1 MTHKIDPSQGDFS
14 EIGGILVAD
23 AEIITGKWM
32 EKERHELA
40 SSKNAHRKEL
50 RDMIPKYLRA
60 LGAELAGDEN
70 GLPERYLIAR
80 EHGRQRWQ
88 TGWKLNEVVAD
99 YQLLKITVLEHL
111 ADLLKRSLTVEEMK
125 TTGSYID
132 DAIIDAV
139 TAYTERSKGE
149 LKALN
154 QTLEERVRDGI
165 GLTESRLA
173 KLRKAA
179 VDLIKA
185 KQNERRRIA
194 RILHDDLQQLI
205 AACRLRIDGLQLTMA
220 ESLFTAEV
228 SVIILLL
235 DKALTVSKNLAL
247 ELKPPIDAGN
257 VSEMLLWVKGRMLS
271 EFDLDLDLDIA
282 QQHVTVKNEI
292 GLLVYQNLRE
302 LLFNVVKHAGCR
314 QATVKLGIDDGSGWL
329 KVAVCDSGAGFDP
342 AALTG
347 PTDHGFGL
355 YYIRER
361 LEMIDGQLDID
372 SAVGRGTIITMRVP
386 IRIDR

>member
-1 MTHKIDPSQGDFS
+1 MTPEVDPPQGDFS

-32 EKERHELA
+32 EKERRELA
-40 SSKNAHRKEL
+40 SPANAHRKEL

-70 GLPERYLIAR
+70 GQPERYLIAR

-88 TGWKLNEVVAD
+88 AGWKLNEVVAD
-99 YQLLKITVLEHL
+99 YQLLQITILEHL
-111 ADLLKRSLTVEEMK
+111 SDLLKRPLTVEEMT

-139 TAYTERSKGE
+139 AAFTEQSQSE
-149 LKALN
+149 LKELN
-154 QTLEERVRDGI
+154 QTLEERVRERT
-165 GLTESRLA
+165 GLAEGRLA
-173 KLRKAA
+173 KLRQAA
-179 VDLIKA
+179 IDLIKA

-220 ESLFTAEV
+220 ESLFSAEV
-228 SVIILLL
+228 AGIILLL

-257 VSEMLLWVKGRMLS
+257 VTEMLQWIKGRMLA
-271 EFDLDLDLDIA
+271 EFDLHLDLDIA
-282 QQHVTVKNEI
+282 GHHVTVNHEI

-314 QATVKLGIDDGSGWL
+314 QATVTLGIDDGSGWL

-342 AALTG
+342 AVLTG

-372 SAVGRGTIITMRVP
+372 SAIGRGTIITMRVP
-386 IRIDR
+386 AHVDR

>member
-1 MTHKIDPSQGDFS
+1 
-14 EIGGILVAD
+14 
-23 AEIITGKWM
+23 
-32 EKERHELA
+32 
-40 SSKNAHRKEL
+40 EL

-60 LGAELAGDEN
+60 LGAELMEDEN
-70 GLPERYLIAR
+70 GQPECYLIAR

-88 TGWKLNEVVAD
+88 AGWKLNEVVAD
-99 YQLLKITVLEHL
+99 YQLLQITILEHM

-139 TAYTERSKGE
+139 TAFAEQSQSE
-149 LKALN
+149 LKTLN
-154 QTLEERVRDGI
+154 QTLEERVRERTA
-165 GLTESRLA
+165 LAERRLA

-179 VDLIKA
+179 LDLIKA
-185 KQNERRRIA
+185 KQNERGRIA

-205 AACRLRIDGLQLTMA
+205 AACRLRVDGLQPSMA
-220 ESLFTAEV
+220 ESLFSAEV
-228 SVIILLL
+228 SSCILLL

-257 VSEMLLWVKGRMLS
+257 VIDMLQWVKGRVLL
-271 EFDLDLDLDIA
+271 EFNLDLILDAA
-282 QQHVTVKNEI
+282 QQHITVNHEI

-314 QATVKLGIDDGSGWL
+314 QATVTLGIENGGDWL
-329 KVAVCDSGAGFDP
+329 NVAVGDSGAGFDP
-342 AALTG
+342 ASLMG
-347 PTDHGFGL
+347 PTEHGFGL

-361 LEMIDGQLDID
+361 LEMIDGELDID

-386 IRIDR
+386 VQIDR